1 MSEKK
6 SKIWLLTNNH
16 ISLLAGFVCLPFTA
30 QANVESLLELSLE
43 ELMNVSVASLFDE
56 SVLEASSSVTVINQ
70 NVWESNGARRT
81 NEIMSYQPSTM
92 VHPTLGGSDAFAIR
106 GFSNSLSVRGVATLL
121 DGVPMNTYSFGTA
134 QYFLANFDL
143 GALQRAELI
152 RGPGS
157 AVYGSDAF
165 HGVFSLSTFSPG
177 QDMVESELGIGSP
190 GYARG
195 HARFSQSVGESSR
208 MYGAFALTQQADSSI
223 SFQTSD
229 PNVQGVRE
237 DAYASKTAYLKTQN
251 KLSQHWDSEFGL
263 YYNNWNA
270 TDFPSFGEA
279 ELGSDGVALGAD
291 DVSDG
296 QQEFYMLTAN
306 ASYSWG
312 QHKTFELKT
321 FFWNTDQQFEYQF
334 ADVPLQA
341 QEDERYGMSLTV
353 KDEGGKNAARWVLG
367 AGVDKAEVVSTELI
381 AGVQA
386 FDGQKRSIN
395 NVFAQLRL
403 PFYEGKLLLDIGSR
417 VDDYSD
423 FGSHFTPRL
432 GLVYLLDDNQALKF
446 QYGNAFRAP
455 VASELTSSGRIQ
467 GNPDLTPETIDTYE
481 LIWMKHENL
490 YTFTTTLYMSNW
502 QDAIIIVDDSTL
514 PAPFETRYE
523 NQGEFNSQGVEL
535 ESSVLI
541 DNWKIDGAY
550 SFIKSEDKTKQQDFM
565 AFPKH
570 ILQLGLKTG
579 INSNLDVRL
588 YNIAYF
594 DVSANTAQSAKKLDT
609 IWQLNL
615 NVNYQWKNNLN
626 LALDI
631 RNLLNRKDPVPS
643 IWGNEEGLP
652 VDGVQLSTYIRYKF

>member
-6 SKIWLLTNNH
+6 SKIWLPTNNH
-16 ISLLAGFVCLPFTA
+16 IRLLVGFVCLPFTV
-30 QANVESLLELSLE
+30 QAHVDSLLELSLE

-106 GFSNSLSVRGVATLL
+106 GFSNALSVRGVATLL

-177 QDMVESELGIGSP
+177 EDIVESELGIGSP
-190 GYARG
+190 GYSRG
-195 HARFSQSVGESSR
+195 YARFSQSVGESSR
-208 MYGAFALTQQADSSI
+208 MHGAIASTHQADSNI
-223 SFQTSD
+223 SFKTSD
-229 PNVQGVRE
+229 ADVQGVRE
-237 DAYASKTAYLKTQN
+237 DAYISKTVYLKTQN
-251 KLSQHWDSEFGL
+251 RLNQHWDSEFGL
-263 YYNNWNA
+263 YYNNWDA
-270 TDFPSFGEA
+270 TDFASFGETT
-279 ELGSDGVALGAD
+279 LGED

-296 QQEFYMLTAN
+296 NQEFYMLTAN
-306 ASYSWG
+306 AKYSWG
-312 QHKTFELKT
+312 QHKTLELKT

-334 ADVPLQA
+334 AAIPLQA
-341 QEDERYGMSLTV
+341 QEDERYGMSLIV
-353 KDEGGKNAARWVLG
+353 KDEGGENAARWVLG
-367 AGVDKAEVVSTELI
+367 AGVDKAKVVSTELI
-381 AGVQA
+381 SGVQA

-395 NVFAQLRL
+395 NVFAQIRL

-417 VDDYSD
+417 VDDYSE

-455 VASELTSSGRIQ
+455 VASEITSSGQIQ
-467 GNPDLTPETIDTYE
+467 GNPDLKPETIDTYE

-490 YTFTTTLYMSNW
+490 YTFTTTLFMSNW
-502 QDAIIIVDDSTL
+502 QDAIIIVNGSTL
-514 PAPFETRYE
+514 PAPFVTRYE
-523 NQGEFNSQGVEL
+523 NQGEFNSQGVEFG
-535 ESSVLI
+535 STVLI
-541 DNWKIDGAY
+541 DDWKIQGAY
-550 SFIKSEDKTKQQDFM
+550 SFIKSEDKNTQQDFT
-565 AFPKH
+565 AFPRH
-570 ILQLGLKTG
+570 ILQLGLETVFG
-579 INSNLDVRL
+579 SNLDVRL

-594 DVSANTAQSAKKLDT
+594 DVHASSEQLAKRLDT

-626 LALDI
+626 LVLDI
-631 RNLLNRKDPVPS
+631 RNLLNREDPVPS

-652 VDGVQLSTYIRYKF
+652 VDGVQISTYIRYKF

>member
-6 SKIWLLTNNH
+6 SKIWLPTSNH
-16 ISLLAGFVCLPFTA
+16 LKLLVCIACLSYIT
-30 QANVESLLELSLE
+30 QIHANEDVESLFELSLE

-70 NVWESNGARRT
+70 KVWESNGARRT
-81 NEIMSYQPSTM
+81 NEIMTYQPSTM
-92 VHPTLGGSDAFAIR
+92 KHPTLGGSDAFAIR
-106 GFSNSLSVRGVATLL
+106 GFSNTLSVRGVATLL

-143 GALQRAELI
+143 GAVQRAELI

-177 QDMVESELGIGSP
+177 KDVVESELGIGSP

-195 HARFSQSVGESSR
+195 YARFSQSVGESSR
-208 MYGAFALTQQADSSI
+208 MHGAFALTQQADSNI

-229 PNVQGVRE
+229 PDVQGVRE

-263 YYNNWNA
+263 YYNSWDA

-279 ELGSDGVALGAD
+279 ELGPD
-291 DVSDG
+291 DVSDS
-296 QQEFYMLTAN
+296 QQEFYMFTAN
-306 ASYSWG
+306 ANYSWDK
-312 QHKTFELKT
+312 HKTLQLKT

-334 ADVPLQA
+334 ETVPLQA
-341 QEDERYGMSLTV
+341 QEDQRYGMSLV
-353 KDEGGKNAARWVLG
+353 IKDEGGQNQARWVLG
-367 AGVDKAEVVSTELI
+367 AGIDKAEVVSTELI

-395 NVFAQLRL
+395 NIFAQLRL
-403 PFYEGKLLLDIGSR
+403 PFYEDKLLLDIGAR

-423 FGSHFTPRL
+423 FGSHFTPRM
-432 GLVYLLDDNQALKF
+432 GLIYLLDDSQALKF

-455 VASELTSSGRIQ
+455 VASEVTSSGRIQ
-467 GNPDLTPETIDTYE
+467 GNPDLKPETIDTYE
-481 LIWMKHENL
+481 LIWMKHEDL
-490 YTFTTTLYMSNW
+490 YTFTTTLFMSNW
-502 QDAIIIVDDSTL
+502 HDAIIIVDDNTL

-523 NQGEFNSQGVEL
+523 NQGEFNSQGLEF

-541 DNWKIDGAY
+541 DDWKIDGAY
-550 SFIKSEDKTKQQDFM
+550 SFVESEDKNKQQDFI

-570 ILQLGLKTG
+570 ILQLGLETV
-579 INSNLDVRL
+579 INSKLDIRL

-594 DVSANTAQSAKKLDT
+594 DVYARTEQPAKKLDT

-615 NVNYQWKNNLN
+615 NVNYQWKNNLSV
-626 LALDI
+626 AADI
-631 RNLLNRKDPVPS
+631 RNLLDRDGPVPS

-652 VDGVQLSTYIRYKF
+652 VDGVQVAAYIRYKF